1 MVCIRVLKILYHK
14 MKNIVTERKELD
26 DLVSALGGKK
36 LKLCKS
42 CMEGTRSDILQAIE
56 TEVKNTTAT
65 I

>member
-1 MVCIRVLKILYHK
+1 